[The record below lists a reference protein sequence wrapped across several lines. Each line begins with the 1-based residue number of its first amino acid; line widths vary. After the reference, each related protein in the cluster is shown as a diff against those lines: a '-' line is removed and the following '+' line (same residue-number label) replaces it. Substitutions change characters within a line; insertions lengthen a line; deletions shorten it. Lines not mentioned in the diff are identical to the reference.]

1 MKNKFLSLW
10 AIAVLFSSSVMAQ
23 NSVKPVLK
31 TGEKTAVVQA
41 DTLSDLMKQYFVL
54 KLKPGSITRQL
65 DTVSISYEKYF
76 GVLNYLN
83 DPSTPERYIADNPN
97 YYRLFIPLTYY
108 NSPMESISTLKW
120 KFQPFDTAKTSVKEP
135 LMFDAQPV
143 RTG

>member
-54 KLKPGSITRQL
+54 KLKPGSVTRQL
-65 DTVSISYEKYF
+65 EEGKVFFAHKYGYCF
-76 GVLNYLN
+76 LIL
-83 DPSTPERYIADNPN
+83 
-97 YYRLFIPLTYY
+97 
-108 NSPMESISTLKW
+108 
-120 KFQPFDTAKTSVKEP
+120 
-135 LMFDAQPV
+135 
-143 RTG
+143 

>member
-54 KLKPGSITRQL
+54 KLKPGSVTRQL
-65 DTVSISYEKYF
+65 DTVSISYE
-76 GVLNYLN
+76 N
-83 DPSTPERYIADNPN
+83 
-97 YYRLFIPLTYY
+97 
-108 NSPMESISTLKW
+108 IS
-120 KFQPFDTAKTSVKEP
+120 EY
-135 LMFDAQPV
+135 
-143 RTG
+143 

>member
-10 AIAVLFSSSVMAQ
+10 AIAVLFSSSAMAQ

-54 KLKPGSITRQL
+54 KLKPGSATPEL
-65 DTVSISYEKYF
+65 DTVSISYEKHL

-83 DPSTPERYIADNPN
+83 DPSTPERYIADNPD

-108 NSPMESISTLKW
+108 NSPMESI
-120 KFQPFDTAKTSVKEP
+120 QH
-135 LMFDAQPV
+135 
-143 RTG
+143 